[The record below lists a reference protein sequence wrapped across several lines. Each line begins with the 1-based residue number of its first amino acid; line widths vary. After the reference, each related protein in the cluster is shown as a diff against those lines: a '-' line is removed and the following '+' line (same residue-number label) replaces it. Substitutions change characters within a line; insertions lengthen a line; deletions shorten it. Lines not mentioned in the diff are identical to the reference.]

1 MPSPPLNDITCP
13 HPFPGT
19 SPAPTHGTGERRRHA
34 ATINILPDEIFLEIF
49 ALYLCNCKGA
59 SWRMWEWRKLCGN
72 VVAAMQGPFPVL
84 TCLELATEYSLG
96 VDVPVLPS
104 GFLGGSIP
112 CLQQLVLYRVPFP
125 ELPTLLL
132 SARDLVS
139 LRLDYIPPTGY
150 ISPEAMVTALSVLA
164 KLKTIWIMFSPRIY
178 LPEQRGRRPDPPMR
192 PVLPTLTEFT
202 FRGHS
207 EYLEDLVAQIDAPR
221 LNDFRTELHRPNDV
235 RTELDGLDF
244 QVLLGFP
251 QLSLFICRTEN
262 LKFRRAEVEFSD
274 NEIKINLRVDPHR
287 LDSDGVRPHFAL
299 STSFDWSDTHV
310 AHLALIISQIF
321 AMCSNLEY
329 LAVNASDCHP
339 GWHDYVDNTEWLAF
353 FRLLTTVETLYIYGR
368 SAAQVARVLEDV
380 PGEMVTEVLPS
391 LRFFMLDDFDGLRMR
406 IGPLGEQRPGHP
418 ERILLAQSQ
427 AEVGLPSTSVSSD
440 LQRRRRS
447 DIVFEVNSEAKF
459 DARVGHDVATHWQH
473 ARYYDVAI
481 LFSYI
486 RDLYFKKPARLEA
499 CSAPESLTHVRGHN
513 IYKNR
518 SVGSSSSRTDRR
530 S

>member
-1 MPSPPLNDITCP
+1 MTEKMPSPLLNDTVCP
-13 HPFPGT
+13 HPSPGT
-19 SPAPTHGTGERRRHA
+19 SPAPTHGTGERRRHP

-49 ALYLCNCKGA
+49 ALYLCNYKGA
-59 SWRMWEWRKLCGN
+59 SWRMREWRRLVRVCQRWRQIIYGSPRYLDLLLYSSNGAGRRTPVKRDLSSWPALPIVMRYTVQGPDDRDEVLALLKHSDRVRLIELTICNSQWGN
-72 VVAAMQGPFPVL
+72 VVAVMQRPFPVL
-84 TCLELATEYSLG
+84 TCLELATGYSRD

-125 ELPTLLL
+125 GLPTLLL

-150 ISPEAMVTALSVLA
+150 ISPEAMVAGLSVLT
-164 KLKTIWIMFSPRIY
+164 KLKTIWIMFFPQIY
-178 LPEQRGRRPDPPMR
+178 LPEQRGRRPDPPMQA
-192 PVLPTLTEFT
+192 VLPALTEFT

-235 RTELDGLDF
+235 RTELDGLEF
-244 QVLLGFP
+244 LLGFP

-274 NEIKINLRVDPHR
+274 NEIKINLRVDPYR
-287 LDSDGVRPHFAL
+287 LHTDGVLTHFGL
-299 STSFDWSDTHV
+299 STTFEWSDTHV

-329 LAVNASDCHP
+329 LAVNACDNHP
-339 GWHDYVDNTEWLAF
+339 GWHDYIDNTEWLAF

-368 SAAQVARVLEDV
+368 SAAQVARALEDV

-391 LRFFMLDDFDGLRMR
+391 LRFL
-406 IGPLGEQRPGHP
+406 
-418 ERILLAQSQ
+418 
-427 AEVGLPSTSVSSD
+427 
-440 LQRRRRS
+440 
-447 DIVFEVNSEAKF
+447 
-459 DARVGHDVATHWQH
+459 
-473 ARYYDVAI
+473 
-481 LFSYI
+481 
-486 RDLYFKKPARLEA
+486 
-499 CSAPESLTHVRGHN
+499 C
-513 IYKNR
+513 
-518 SVGSSSSRTDRR
+518 
-530 S
+530 